1 MIIDKIHNGESSGQ
15 QGPSS
20 SGKGSPFTIENI
32 PYGIIS
38 TRSNPMRRCATAFED
53 NAVDLE
59 VLEKGGL
66 FQNVPGLEPGTF
78 SQTTL
83 NAFAALPSSSRLQVR
98 ETLIAFLSDN
108 SLHGRFPDAFISLEN
123 IKNHYPMQ
131 TFNFSD
137 FYCSLEH
144 TRNCTEVFG
153 VKEISPNWFALPSV
167 YNGRTSSLVVSGTP
181 ITRPYGVIRTSESQV
196 FAPTAQLDFEL
207 EMGVFISNPVPRG
220 KRLSIAE
227 SSTHIFGFVLLN
239 DWSSRDIQAFEMPP
253 LGPFHSKGSGTSIS
267 PWIVTLEAMEAAHC
281 PRATLQLPKPLGH
294 LEWQGSDDKAT
305 WDVKVEVKV
314 IRKSHSFY
322 AGKSDTHVLG
332 QSNLRELHWTPRQM
346 ITHLASAGEGLT
358 TGDIFGTGTISSD
371 RVDEKGEKIG
381 LGCII
386 ERKLERNTLA
396 HLKDIT
402 STYLMDGDEVVME
415 GWCCSKKTGN
425 WFGFGQCKGVVLPAI
440 KDEQ

>member
-1 MIIDKIHNGESSGQ
+1 MTIEKIHNGGGSGH
-15 QGPSS
+15 GPSS

-38 TRSNPMRRCATAFED
+38 TRANPTRRCATAFED
-53 NAVDLE
+53 SAVDLE
-59 VLEKGGL
+59 ILEKGGL
-66 FQNVPGLEPGTF
+66 FQDVSRLEPGTF
-78 SQTTL
+78 S
-83 NAFAALPSSSRLQVR
+83 
-98 ETLIAFLSDN
+98 E
-108 SLHGRFPDAFISLEN
+108 
-123 IKNHYPMQ
+123 
-131 TFNFSD
+131 
-137 FYCSLEH
+137 
-144 TRNCTEVFG
+144 CTEVFG

-167 YNGRTSSLVVSGTP
+167 YNGRTSSLVVSATP
-181 ITRPYGVIRTSESQV
+181 ITRPYGVIRTLESQV

-207 EMGVFISNPVPRG
+207 EMGVFVSNPVPRG

-281 PRATLQLPKPLGH
+281 PRATLQAPKPLGH
-294 LEWQGSDDKAT
+294 LEWQGSDAKAT
-305 WDVKVEVKV
+305 WDVNVEVKV
-314 IRKSHSFY
+314 IR
-322 AGKSDTHVLG
+322 KSDTHVLG
-332 QSNLRELHWTPRQM
+332 QSNLKELHWTPRQM

-371 RVDEKGEKIG
+371 RVDEKGQKIG

-396 HLKDIT
+396 HLTDIT

-415 GWCCSKKTGN
+415 GWCCSKDTGN
-425 WFGFGQCKGVVLPAI
+425 WFGFGQCKGVVLPAF
-440 KDEQ
+440 KDDK